1 MFLRNNCLRCRDMK
15 EKVGVV
21 YDSSVRG
28 VDIVSILVS
37 RLPLS
42 QEHVRPVSDVSV
54 GWLRSYEVLML
65 VSSYWSDMFLPCEWH
80 KFFTK
85 NRRLDVFGTDGSS
98 GEHIG
103 TVIGKYCSGIETDIR
118 AGMCAYY
125 FSGRSLFYSRRAFCR
140 SRESRRSYPAGR

>member
-21 YDSSVRG
+21 YDSSARG

-85 NRRLDVFGTDGSS
+85 IGVWTFS
-98 GEHIG
+98 GR
-103 TVIGKYCSGIETDIR
+103 TVVPVTVVGKYCSGIETDIR

>member
-1 MFLRNNCLRCRDMK
+1 MK

-21 YDSSVRG
+21 YDSSARG

-65 VSSYWSDMFLPCEWH
+65 VSSYWSDMFLPCGISFLQ
-80 KFFTK
+80 KSA
-85 NRRLDVFGTDGSS
+85 FGLFRDG
-98 GEHIG
+98 
-103 TVIGKYCSGIETDIR
+103 R
-118 AGMCAYY
+118 
-125 FSGRSLFYSRRAFCR
+125 
-140 SRESRRSYPAGR
+140 

>member
-1 MFLRNNCLRCRDMK
+1 MK

-21 YDSSVRG
+21 YDSSARG

-42 QEHVRPVSDVSV
+42 QEHVRPVSNVSV

-65 VSSYWSDMFLPCEWH
+65 VFVILERYVFFPASGIS
-80 KFFTK
+80 FFTK

-103 TVIGKYCSGIETDIR
+103 TVVGKYCSGIETDIR

-125 FSGRSLFYSRRAFCR
+125 FSG
-140 SRESRRSYPAGR
+140 